1 MVNKGD
7 RNIALFLCPGN
18 KEVGISVEDQRAP
31 GRVTQTW
38 LYNIIRVSG
47 SLGVWSYEG
56 ADLSFLYNPLEICKA
71 RAE

>member
-31 GRVTQTW
+31 GRVSQTW
-38 LYNIIRVSG
+38 LYNIIRVLGSFG
-47 SLGVWSYEG
+47 SLEFEG
-56 ADLSFLYNPLEICKA
+56 ANLSFLYNPLEICKA